1 MRPKMRILLRNFVI
15 ELTVY
20 GVVATAYVVVVLRL
34 LSEPLVRLF
43 SSNLTAYALT
53 GLILILVQGVLLD
66 IVTSFLLDRL
76 RLGRLE

>member
-1 MRPKMRILLRNFVI
+1 MKSKTRSLLRNFVI

-20 GVVATAYVVVVLRL
+20 GVLVTAYVVVVLRL
-34 LSEPLVRLF
+34 LGEPLARLF